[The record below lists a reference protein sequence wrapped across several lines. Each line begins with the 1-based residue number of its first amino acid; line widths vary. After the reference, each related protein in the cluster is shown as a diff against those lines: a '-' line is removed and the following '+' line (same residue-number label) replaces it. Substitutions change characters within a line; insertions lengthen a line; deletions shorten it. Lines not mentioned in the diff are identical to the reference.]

1 MRILEWTEDNIAG
14 LSKHGVTRVL
24 IETDGQGRVVR
35 EIGLAGDAVKYI
47 ASAVDPAIDQRGFFD
62 GQQLDS
68 ISREGP
74 DEVPRESFERF
85 WAEGM
90 RQQ

>member
-1 MRILEWTEDNIAG
+1 MRIIEWTEDDLAG

-24 IETDGQGRVVR
+24 TETDAHGRVVR
-35 EIGLAGDAVKYI
+35 EIGLAGDAVRYI

-68 ISREGP
+68 DSREGP
-74 DEVPRESFERF
+74 DEVPRETFERF
-85 WAEGM
+85 WLEGVR
-90 RQQ
+90 RQ